1 MLHRLLGANRYRSP
15 SSLRIRPSLTSHE
28 RGARKAPHQPRFL
41 PIEPATS
48 YQPQPAYHPGYGQP
62 RQEWG
67 LTGGPS
73 PAVQA
78 TPEAAQEAPRC
89 SCRADTLLWPRQLN
103 ELTVLR
109 RVLNRRRPKGAGERI
124 TENTLV
130 RLAIDL
136 LLANAGQLQGSTEDE
151 LRRSLG
157 LGD

>member
-1 MLHRLLGANRYRSP
+1 MLYRLLGANRYRSP

-48 YQPQPAYHPGYGQP
+48 YQPQPATIPDTASPGRSGALRRRP
-62 RQEWG
+62 VTSG
-67 LTGGPS
+67 SG
-73 PAVQA
+73 A
-78 TPEAAQEAPRC
+78 PEAAQEAPRC
-89 SCRADTLLWPRQLN
+89 SCWADTLLWPRQLN

-136 LLANAGQLQGSTEDE
+136 LIANAGQLQGSTEDE